1 MAHMV
6 SKVES
11 GRQLRS
17 IRKPYPTALTCARP
31 GPRVPIAEQNAEL
44 SGMVW
49 RSRSIP
55 LPEPAS
61 LTNSLKICERCR
73 LEELFAGNSID

>member
-1 MAHMV
+1 M
-6 SKVES
+6 
-11 GRQLRS
+11 R
-17 IRKPYPTALTCARP
+17 
-31 GPRVPIAEQNAEL
+31 
-44 SGMVW
+44 

-73 LEELFAGNSID
+73 LGCYVLALRRSSSPYGRAKFVWRASEALTDRSNDAAEWVNNVRAIGDV